1 MPEYP
6 MPPYGVLPFHDPIAR
21 VITFH
26 GRDYFIDMRHWS
38 VSAKAKRA
46 LRRLARYQQ
55 KHGMYDDDF

>member
-1 MPEYP
+1 MPEYEFP
-6 MPPYGVLPFHDPIAR
+6 RFGDLPFADPIAR